1 MFFVQF
7 VLSFI
12 VSSGSGQA
20 LVTMPIM
27 APLADVLDITR
38 QTAVLA
44 YQLADGTG
52 NVLFP
57 TSGYFMAVLALA
69 GVPWQKWL
77 AFYLPIY
84 AGWVVI
90 SLGLLT
96 VAQVIGWS

>member
-1 MFFVQF
+1 M
-7 VLSFI
+7 
-12 VSSGSGQA
+12 
-20 LVTMPIM
+20 
-27 APLADVLDITR
+27 
-38 QTAVLA
+38 
-44 YQLADGTG
+44 
-52 NVLFP
+52 FP

-96 VAQVIGWS
+96 VAQIIGWS

>member
-20 LVTMPIM
+20 LVTMPVM
-27 APLADVLDITR
+27 APLADVLGLSR
-38 QTAVLA
+38 QLSVLA

-52 NVLFP
+52 NILFP
-57 TSGYFMAVLALA
+57 TSGYFVTVLALA

-77 AFYLPIY
+77 KLYLPIFL
-84 AGWVVI
+84 GWLVI
-90 SLGLLT
+90 SFGLLT
-96 VAQVIGWS
+96 VAQLIGWS